1 MEAVTVTERKKIPIG
16 IEDFAEIINRN
27 CYFVD
32 KTLMIR
38 DILDS
43 GAKVTLFTRPRRF
56 GKTLNMSMLQRFFE
70 KTDNDNSYLFEGL
83 NITEAG
89 EQYIAHMGQYP
100 VISISLKGMKQP
112 TYELAFYEYKNIITK
127 EFNRH
132 CSLLTSNELL
142 PTDREKFEKI
152 FYGTDD
158 DNVYINAI
166 RLLSN
171 CLSKVYNK
179 NVIIL
184 IDEYDVP
191 LENAYFNGFYN
202 KMIDLIRSALE
213 SALKTNSSLELAVMT
228 GCLRISKESI
238 FTGLNNLKVYS
249 IRSEQFGEYFGFTK
263 NEVAMLAKYYN
274 VEEKLPVIKEWYD
287 GYLFGATEI
296 YNPWSVLNYILSIS
310 VCINAIQ
317 EPYWSNTSS
326 NSIIYKLVRESSE
339 ETRGMVEELM
349 NGGSVTVPV
358 YEDTVYA
365 DIDVNS
371 DHIWSFLL
379 FTGYLKQINAEL
391 RDDMIYLT
399 LVIPNIEVKSI
410 YRRTILQ
417 WFKEKTV
424 ANSRE
429 ELFNAL
435 IAEDIEVIEDT
446 ICDWLDE
453 TISFHDEQE
462 NYYHGFLTG
471 LLSGFKGYTLKSNRE
486 SGDGRPDLMLLE
498 RRKHKLAVIIEI
510 KATKEFT
517 KLEYWCDEALRQI
530 EDNRYEKELINDGY
544 QNIIKYGIA
553 FCKKSCMVK
562 KR

>member
-1 MEAVTVTERKKIPIG
+1 MEVFIVTERKKIPIG

-70 KTDNDNSYLFEGL
+70 KTDHDNSYLFEGL
-83 NITEAG
+83 NITGAG

-132 CSLLTSNELL
+132 CSLLDSNELL

-158 DNVYINAI
+158 DNVFVNAI
-166 RLLSN
+166 RLLSD

-191 LENAYFNGFYN
+191 LENAYFNGFYD
-202 KMIDLIRSALE
+202 KMINLIRSALE
-213 SALKTNSSLELAVMT
+213 SALKTNSSLEFAVMT

-249 IRSEQFGEYFGFTK
+249 IRSKQFSQYFGFTQ

-310 VCINAIQ
+310 SNINELP

-326 NSIIYKLVRESSE
+326 NSIIYKLIRESSE

-349 NGGSVTVPV
+349 NGGSVTVPI

-435 IAEDIEVIEDT
+435 IAEDIETIEDI

-517 KLEYWCDEALRQI
+517 KLDYWCDEALKQI
-530 EDNRYEKELINDGY
+530 EEHRYKTELINDGY

-553 FCKKSCMVK
+553 FCKKSCKVK
-562 KR
+562 KG

>member
-1 MEAVTVTERKKIPIG
+1 MTERKKIPIG

-166 RLLSN
+166 RLLSD

-358 YEDTVYA
+358 YEDTVYS

-410 YRRTILQ
+410 YRRTIMQ

-530 EDNRYEKELINDGY
+530 EDNRYETELINDGY

>member
-1 MEAVTVTERKKIPIG
+1 MTERKKIPIG

-83 NITEAG
+83 NITGAR

-166 RLLSN
+166 RLLSD

-410 YRRTILQ
+410 YRRTIMQ

>member
-43 GAKVTLFTRPRRF
+43 GVKVTLFTRPRRF

-70 KTDNDNSYLFEGL
+70 KTDNDNSYLFEKL
-83 NITEAG
+83 NIMEAG
-89 EQYIAHMGQYP
+89 KQYLAHMGQYP
-100 VISISLKGMKQP
+100 VINISLKGMKQP
-112 TYELAFYEYKNIITK
+112 SYELAFYEYKNIITN

-132 CSLLTSNELL
+132 CNLLESNKLL

-158 DNVYINAI
+158 DNVYVNAI
-166 RLLSN
+166 RLLSD
-171 CLSKVYNK
+171 CLSKVYDK

-191 LENAYFNGFYN
+191 LENAYFNGFYD
-202 KMIDLIRSALE
+202 KMINLIHSAFE
-213 SALKTNSSLELAVMT
+213 SALKTNNSLEFAVLT

-249 IRSEQFGEYFGFTK
+249 IRSKQFSQYFGFTQ

-274 VEEKLPVIKEWYD
+274 VEEKLPIIKKWYD

-310 VCINAIQ
+310 SNINELP

-326 NSIIYKLVRESSE
+326 NSIIYKLIRESSE

-349 NGGSVTVPV
+349 NGGSVTVPI
-358 YEDTVYA
+358 YEDTIYA

-435 IAEDIEVIEDT
+435 IAEDIETIEDT

-498 RRKHKLAVIIEI
+498 RS
-510 KATKEFT
+510 
-517 KLEYWCDEALRQI
+517 Y
-530 EDNRYEKELINDGY
+530 Y
-544 QNIIKYGIA
+544 
-553 FCKKSCMVK
+553 
-562 KR
+562 

>member
-70 KTDNDNSYLFEGL
+70 KTDNDNSYLFEDL

-166 RLLSN
+166 RLLSD

-249 IRSEQFGEYFGFTK
+249 IRSEQFGEYFGFTQD
-263 NEVAMLAKYYN
+263 EVAMLAKYYN

-326 NSIIYKLVRESSE
+326 NSIIYKLIRESSE
-339 ETRGMVEELM
+339 ETRGMVEELV
-349 NGGSVTVPV
+349 NGGSVTVPI

-410 YRRTILQ
+410 YRRTIMQ

>member
-1 MEAVTVTERKKIPIG
+1 MTERKKIPIG

-83 NITEAG
+83 NITGAG

-158 DNVYINAI
+158 DNVYVNAI
-166 RLLSN
+166 RLLSD
-171 CLSKVYNK
+171 CLLKVYDK
-179 NVIIL
+179 NIIIL

-191 LENAYFNGFYN
+191 LENAYFNGFYD
-202 KMIDLIRSALE
+202 KMINLIRSAFE
-213 SALKTNSSLELAVMT
+213 SALKTNSSLEFAVLT

-249 IRSEQFGEYFGFTK
+249 VRNKQFGEYFGFTQD
-263 NEVAMLAKYYN
+263 EVAMLTKYYN

-326 NSIIYKLVRESSE
+326 NSIIYKLIRESSE
-339 ETRGMVEELM
+339 ETRGMVEELV
-349 NGGSVTVPV
+349 NGGSVTVPI

-517 KLEYWCDEALRQI
+517 KLDYWCDEALKQI
-530 EDNRYEKELINDGY
+530 EEHRYKTELINDGY

-553 FCKKSCMVK
+553 FCKKSCKVK
-562 KR
+562 KG

>member
-1 MEAVTVTERKKIPIG
+1 MTERKKIPIG

-43 GAKVTLFTRPRRF
+43 GAKVTLFARPRRF
-56 GKTLNMSMLQRFFE
+56 GKTLNMNMLQRFFE

-83 NITEAG
+83 NITGAG

-132 CSLLTSNELL
+132 CSLLDSNELL

-158 DNVYINAI
+158 DNVFVNAI
-166 RLLSN
+166 RLLSD

-191 LENAYFNGFYN
+191 LENAYFNGFYD
-202 KMIDLIRSALE
+202 KMINLIRSAFE
-213 SALKTNSSLELAVMT
+213 SALKTNSSLEFAVLT

-249 IRSEQFGEYFGFTK
+249 IRSKQFGEYFGFTHD
-263 NEVAMLAKYYN
+263 EVAMLAKYYN

-287 GYLFGATEI
+287 GYLFGTTEI

-410 YRRTILQ
+410 YRRTIMQ

-424 ANSRE
+424 VNSRE

-435 IAEDIEVIEDT
+435 IAEDIKVIEDT

-453 TISFHDEQE
+453 TISFHDEKE

-498 RRKHKLAVIIEI
+498 RRRHKLAIIIEI
-510 KATKEFT
+510 KATKMFS
-517 KLEYWCDEALRQI
+517 KLNYWCDEALKQI
-530 EDNRYEKELINDGY
+530 EEKRYETELINDGY
-544 QNIIKYGIA
+544 QNIIKYGVA
-553 FCKKSCMVK
+553 FCKKSCRVK
-562 KR
+562 KG